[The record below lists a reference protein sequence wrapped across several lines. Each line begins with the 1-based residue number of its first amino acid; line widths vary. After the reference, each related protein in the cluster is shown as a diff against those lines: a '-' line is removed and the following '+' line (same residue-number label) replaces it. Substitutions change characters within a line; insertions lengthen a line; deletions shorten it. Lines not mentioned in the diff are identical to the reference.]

1 MYTHTHTHNMLTND
15 AMHPLKPFAVFI
27 MWVNTQRHSTYARMY
42 TNLHTAASTHSHTLP
57 CSLCLLSDTLHTHTC
72 THTSRRHT
80 MDSRAHTG
88 HLQYFFYS
96 VYSVQLSAGC
106 QCVQLPGKQPRLL
119 PIIKYAFKMS
129 LTPQRAKAE
138 ATNRFTLVVQLT
150 LA

>member
-1 MYTHTHTHNMLTND
+1 MQECAHTNLHTEASVYTSMFPLYVLWHNTHTHTHFTRD
-15 AMHPLKPFAVFI
+15 
-27 MWVNTQRHSTYARMY
+27 
-42 TNLHTAASTHSHTLP
+42 
-57 CSLCLLSDTLHTHTC
+57 
-72 THTSRRHT
+72 T
-80 MDSRAHTG
+80 MDPRAHMG

-129 LTPQRAKAE
+129 LAPERAKAE